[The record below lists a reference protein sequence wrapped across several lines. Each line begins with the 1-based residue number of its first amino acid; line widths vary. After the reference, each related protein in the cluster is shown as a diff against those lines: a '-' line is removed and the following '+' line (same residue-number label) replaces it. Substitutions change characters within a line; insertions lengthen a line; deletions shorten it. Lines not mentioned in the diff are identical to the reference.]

1 MRKVVS
7 AVLLATLVLCFAAP
21 GFAAYKNEYKM
32 SVVPGAITPWGMG
45 AGYFAD
51 LVKERTD
58 GRVNIKV
65 YYSGQLFAGKQTSE
79 FLLLRNGA
87 IDFSLASTINWS
99 PQVNELNLPALPF
112 FISANGDDRYAAMDA
127 IENGKS
133 GKMMVDAVEKKGVKF
148 LAWGENGFREM
159 TNSVREVASPE
170 DMKDL
175 KLRVVG
181 SPIYIDTFKALG
193 ANPINMNWS
202 EATTAF
208 QQGVVDGQEN
218 PLTGICIPVKIWNYH
233 KFLTNWHYVIDPL
246 LLCTNPKTWKGFSE
260 EDQKI
265 IAQAAVDAM
274 KYQKAVAR
282 AGLDDG
288 ESVAYLES
296 INITPEYPNPYATCE
311 EEGMTVTNLTPENL
325 KAFRDATAQVR
336 ADWTKKIGAELVA
349 AAEEDMASINK

>member
-1 MRKVVS
+1 MKKAIS
-7 AVLLATLVLCFAAP
+7 AVLLATMVLCFAVP
-21 GFAAYKNEYKM
+21 GFADYKSEYKM
-32 SVVPGAITPWGMG
+32 SVVPGAVTPWGMG
-45 AGYFAD
+45 AGYFAE
-51 LVKERTD
+51 LVGERTE

-112 FISANGDDRYAAMDA
+112 FISSNVEKRYAAMDA

-133 GKMMVDAVEKKGVKF
+133 GKMMVEAVEKKGVKF
-148 LAWGENGFREM
+148 LGWGENGFREM
-159 TNSVREVASPE
+159 TNSVREVASPA

-202 EATTAF
+202 EATTGF

-218 PLTGICIPVKIWNYH
+218 PLTGIIIPVKLWDYH
-233 KFLTNWHYVIDPL
+233 KYLTNWHYVIDPL
-246 LLCTNPKTWKGFSE
+246 LLCTNPKTWATFSE
-260 EDQKI
+260 DDQKI
-265 IAQAAVDAM
+265 IAQCAEDAM
-274 KYQKAVAR
+274 KYQKAIAR
-282 AGLDDG
+282 IGLDDG
-288 ESVAYLES
+288 ASLAYLGS
-296 INITPEYPNPYATCE
+296 IGKTPEITDPYGHCE
-311 EEGMTVTNLTPENL
+311 KNGMTITNLTAENL
-325 KAFRDATAQVR
+325 QAFKDATAQVR
-336 ADWTKKIGAELVA
+336 ADWTKKIGPELVA
-349 AAEEDMASINK
+349 AAEEDMASVQ